1 MSLRRVILGCAVLA
15 LVASCGSN
23 KLNKDTS
30 PLAAGISQIGQMIKL
45 RKAGGAAAVQGDAAE
60 KLRGFAADAKG
71 AVIIG
76 AVEEAQLPIVIEP
89 LSENGPYTT
98 WGSPDKRT
106 ITMVSGV
113 ISATRGYGGD
123 VLGYDA
129 RPTAA
134 AITGRKV
141 AEYSR
146 TMRFLGP
153 QYELRGA
160 TLKCV
165 TENQGTEDITI
176 IDTARK
182 LVHMVEAC
190 TDQGGGTVKSEY
202 WVDGSGV
209 IWQSRQWIGPQL
221 GFVFMQRVK

>member
-1 MSLRRVILGCAVLA
+1 M
-15 LVASCGSN
+15 
-23 KLNKDTS
+23 K
-30 PLAAGISQIGQMIKL
+30 
-45 RKAGGAAAVQGDAAE
+45 KAGGAEGVKGDAAE
-60 KLRGFAADAKG
+60 KLKGFAAKAKG
-71 AVIIG
+71 PIIIG
-76 AVEEAQLPIVIEP
+76 AVEEAQLPIVLEP
-89 LSENGPYTT
+89 LSQSGEYTI
-98 WGSPDKRT
+98 WSSPDKRT
-106 ITMVSGV
+106 ITMIDGV

-123 VLGYDA
+123 ILGYDA
-129 RPTAA
+129 RPTAS
-134 AITGRKV
+134 AITGRRV

-153 QYELRGA
+153 QYELKGA

-176 IDTARK
+176 VETVRK

-190 TDQGGGTVKSEY
+190 TDQGGGTVNSEY
-202 WVDGSGV
+202 WVDGSGQ